1 MKGHLAKMKE
11 NQERLQRQLAGVE
24 GIPGNRINETP
35 HNELKYNGGDRYPME
50 FLKELS
56 ELQEQ
61 HYPSDN
67 IKWIGR
73 HLEADAEI
81 WWRVILSQVSNF
93 EEFKEAFIQK
103 YWGQEKQNTIRDN
116 LEFGRYNWRGGLNPV
131 QYMERLLLESRQ
143 LTPAITDR
151 QLIKKLARHFGRE
164 FEVAVVTR
172 GVNAIQTFES
182 LIVEYSN
189 IPNRRNREFGYAPN
203 QEKVISRGVDTTPNN
218 TFTQNKVYS
227 PRQGWVEKD
236 GKRQFVKPVDRHTV
250 NMDEFTNNKATTS
263 SAGRTEGEKK
273 IKMFTKRDSR
283 CDNANTT

>member
-1 MKGHLAKMKE
+1 
-11 NQERLQRQLAGVE
+11 
-24 GIPGNRINETP
+24 
-35 HNELKYNGGDRYPME
+35 ME

-56 ELQEQ
+56 EHHEQ

-73 HLEADAEI
+73 HLEADAEV
-81 WWRVILSQVSNF
+81 WWRVIRSQVSNF

-103 YWGQEKQNTIRDN
+103 YWGQEKQDTIRDN

-189 IPNRRNREFGYAPN
+189 IQNRRNREFGYAPN
-203 QEKVISRGVDTTPNN
+203 QEKVIPRGADTTPSN
-218 TFTQNKVYS
+218 TVTQNKGCLLY
-227 PRQGWVEKD
+227 
-236 GKRQFVKPVDRHTV
+236 T
-250 NMDEFTNNKATTS
+250 
-263 SAGRTEGEKK
+263 
-273 IKMFTKRDSR
+273 SR
-283 CDNANTT
+283 CV